1 MGSGLWVF
9 GCSAGHQGPLCYN
22 TQSVTVHRRTLLC
35 SPCAMRK
42 HSPLPCR
49 GEKEAIW
56 CTNKKTDGPNSAHFI
71 YNRLFRHLQKNSWTK
86 KLITHGKNSRFQ
98 QRHFGNVWWLM
109 FLTDIPHK
117 AVTQKMEFFFL
128 FFKYQ
133 GDFRHKWQGI
143 HYICNNSRKN
153 SKLEGKLKLL
163 ANPEKWF
170 AENRLEQFNTIFIYK
185 HALYIL
191 LQGQPLILKVDQRII
206 IKHRRNIWPSN
217 TVGRNQH
224 ISYTTNGA

>member
-9 GCSAGHQGPLCYN
+9 GCCAGHQGPLCYN

-49 GEKEAIW
+49 GEKEEAIW
-56 CTNKKTDGPNSAHFI
+56 CTNKKNGWAKFSTFYLQQAFST
-71 YNRLFRHLQKNSWTK
+71 FRK
-86 KLITHGKNSRFQ
+86 KLMDRKTNNSRFQ
-98 QRHFGNVWWLM
+98 QRNFGNVWWLI

-206 IKHRRNIWPSN
+206 IKRWRNIWSS
-217 TVGRNQH
+217 T
-224 ISYTTNGA
+224 I